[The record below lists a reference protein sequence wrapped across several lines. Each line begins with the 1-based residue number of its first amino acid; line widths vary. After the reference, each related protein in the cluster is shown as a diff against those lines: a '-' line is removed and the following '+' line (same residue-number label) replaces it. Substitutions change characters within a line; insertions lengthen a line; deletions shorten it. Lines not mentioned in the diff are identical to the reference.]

1 MAGKKKEKESSAASR
16 TAPGQGPSRREW
28 LLLAAVVLLLVA
40 LLSVAP
46 AALEKGDGYVRG
58 YNRAVEECNRLHGA
72 SLGPYIA
79 DENLTAWRMTC
90 TAAGCTDIWQV
101 NP

>member
-1 MAGKKKEKESSAASR
+1 MAGKKKEKESRAASR

-28 LLLAAVVLLLVA
+28 LLLAAVVLLVVA

-58 YNRAVEECNRLHGA
+58 YNRAVEECNRLHGVDR
-72 SLGPYIA
+72 SPY
-79 DENLTAWRMTC
+79 M
-90 TAAGCTDIWQV
+90 V
-101 NP
+101 NVTFNFSEART